1 VPRGAIAVTSSLTA
15 CPEVFQLYGKVLGL
29 AGLDA
34 MFLRL

>member
-1 VPRGAIAVTSSLTA
+1 VLGQMRQRS
-15 CPEVFQLYGKVLGL
+15 GKALGL